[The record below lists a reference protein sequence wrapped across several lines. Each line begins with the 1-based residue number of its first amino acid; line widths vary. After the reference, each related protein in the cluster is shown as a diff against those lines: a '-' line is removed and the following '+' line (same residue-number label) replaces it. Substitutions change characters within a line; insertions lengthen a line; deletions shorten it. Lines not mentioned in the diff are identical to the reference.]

1 MYNFNRL
8 KQDLQG
14 KMTKHDEH
22 LNKLDYDLVDSRVLI
37 DSLSALVNT
46 EVANL
51 KAGVKILDDDIKT
64 KVKVTQTQQAEKISQ
79 LFQFD
84 LVNKNNIEHLS
95 GDVTHLE
102 KITDRYW
109 NSRCAIKI
117 WYFNYIILNCL

>member
-1 MYNFNRL
+1 
-8 KQDLQG
+8 
-14 KMTKHDEH
+14 MTKHDEH

-117 WYFNYIILNCL
+117 

>member
-1 MYNFNRL
+1 MDANFLNFDRL

-14 KMTKHDEH
+14 KMAKHDEH

-37 DSLSALVNT
+37 DSLSAIVNS

-64 KVKVTQTQQAEKISQ
+64 KVKVAQTQQAEKISQ

-84 LVNKNNIEHLS
+84 LVNKSNIEHLS
-95 GDVTHLE
+95 GDVSHLE
-102 KITDRYW
+102 KITDRYS
-109 NSRCAIKI
+109 N
-117 WYFNYIILNCL
+117 ILCSTMVKF

>member
-1 MYNFNRL
+1 MLTFWIFDRL

-14 KMTKHDEH
+14 KMAKHDEH

-37 DSLSALVNT
+37 DSLSAIVNS

-64 KVKVTQTQQAEKISQ
+64 KVKVAQTQQAEKISQ

-84 LVNKNNIEHLS
+84 LVNKSNIEHLS
-95 GDVTHLE
+95 GDVSHLE
-102 KITDRYW
+102 KITDRYS
-109 NSRCAIKI
+109 N
-117 WYFNYIILNCL
+117 ILCSTMVKF